1 MSTAPS
7 EAHRSLVAMTLRT
20 FELLGIESAAQ
31 LLADSEA
38 RAVEAALHGA
48 SVDGLTLC
56 GCKDHTHRKDLS
68 CCKIRRSDGTPL
80 TVAETFAALTA
91 ARERARVLEEANTW
105 QDKSNA
111 PIERTRVLATYL
123 GVYEPCVG
131 SISDSRFY
139 PDGQSGSEPFTHWM
153 PLPTLAATA
162 EHAKEG
168 SV

>member
-1 MSTAPS
+1 MSTAPT
-7 EAHRSLVAMTLRT
+7 EAHIDLAVTIYKKR
-20 FELLGIESAAQ
+20 ESFPPFDKVKEAAQ
-31 LLADSEA
+31 LIADSEA
-38 RAVEAALHGA
+38 RAVKAAMSMKPEVIAYPAL
-48 SVDGLTLC
+48 L
-56 GCKDHTHRKDLS
+56 
-68 CCKIRRSDGTPL
+68 KI
-80 TVAETFAALTA
+80 AKAQ
-91 ARERARVLEEANTW
+91 RERVRVLEEANTW

-153 PLPTLAATA
+153 PLPTLAATS

-168 SV
+168 SK

>member
-7 EAHRSLVAMTLRT
+7 KALHTVLCEHERIYGQIPQFSVLAFA
-20 FELLGIESAAQ
+20 
-31 LLADSEA
+31 LADSEA
-38 RAVEAALHGA
+38 RAVEAETALLRQLYA
-48 SVDGLTLC
+48 SEKQAKVERGDMFCECQDAL
-56 GCKDHTHRKDLS
+56 
-68 CCKIRRSDGTPL
+68 
-80 TVAETFAALTA
+80 AAL
-91 ARERARVLEEANTW
+91 RERVRVLEEANTW

-111 PIERTRVLATYL
+111 PIERTRVLATCL

-153 PLPTLAATA
+153 PLPTLAATS

-168 SV
+168 SK